1 MDNPLQFLILTP
13 FGVGE
18 WKTTPVYDSTA
29 EFPLVFPTGPVGGA
43 SVNLGFKLVSGA
55 SRMVSSLAEPS
66 TGPDTDGFWHPSEE
80 GGRKFWRL
88 WWEKTGVQK
97 VPPIQA
103 LPSLRGDLPDPFAP
117 TLPSAPAQPF
127 GGKRTV
133 DVEPPGLLWGESDI
147 GPDVPAPPAPPLIS
161 VLTPTPGPAYDI
173 QVFWQPFDNDAW
185 EASVKLRVGDDMP
198 EFNLGEGG
206 KFHSMAVFTQ
216 KGFEKVK
223 ALNAPSRFNEGM
235 APPFSLDSA
244 VTTSLVQAWRNP
256 PAPPKPVLTWEDG
269 KETLRT
275 LVVSSYRAL
284 TETQRV
290 QIAQLLEDFKH
301 FSAVRERYPN
311 LAYFMVINTM
321 QRTLD
326 AVLGL
331 D

>member
-43 SVNLGFKLVSGA
+43 SVNLGFKLVSQA
-55 SRMVSSLAEPS
+55 SQNAAKMCCTNS
-66 TGPDTDGFWHPSEE
+66 TWDLDGFWHPTEEE
-80 GGRKFWRL
+80 GRNFWAL
-88 WWEKTGVQK
+88 WWKSK
-97 VPPIQA
+97 A
-103 LPSLRGDLPDPFAP
+103 LRNISSTLDPFALSSQRSP
-117 TLPSAPAQPF
+117 KAQAF
-127 GGKRTV
+127 GGERTV
-133 DVEPPGLLWGESDI
+133 DVETPGFFWGESDV
-147 GPDVPAPPAPPLIS
+147 GPDVPTPPAPPLIS
-161 VLTPTPGPAYDI
+161 VLTPTPDPAYDI

-235 APPFSLDSA
+235 APPFSLGSE

-256 PAPPKPVLTWEDG
+256 PTPPKPVLTWEDG
-269 KETLRT
+269 RETLRT
-275 LVVSSYRAL
+275 LVVSSYRVL
-284 TETQRV
+284 TETQQV

-311 LAYFMVINTM
+311 LAYFMGINTM
-321 QRTLD
+321 QRALD

>member
-66 TGPDTDGFWHPSEE
+66 TGPDTDGFWHPSED

-88 WWEKTGVQK
+88 WWEGREARKPSS
-97 VPPIQA
+97 PPA
-103 LPSLRGDLPDPFAP
+103 TPSLRGDLPDPFAP
-117 TLPSAPAQPF
+117 TLPSAPTQPF

-133 DVEPPGLLWGESDI
+133 DIEPPGFLWGESDI

-161 VLTPTPGPAYDI
+161 VLEPTPDPAYDI
-173 QVFWQPFDNDAW
+173 QIHWQPFEDPAM
-185 EASVKLRVGDDMP
+185 EVSLKLRVGDEMP
-198 EFNLGEGG
+198 EIKLDKG
-206 KFHSMAVFTQ
+206 KFLVLRVITKAGFDKAREL
-216 KGFEKVK
+216 KGSDSFAE
-223 ALNAPSRFNEGM
+223 AGL
-235 APPFSLDSA
+235 PFVILSHERIASF
-244 VTTSLVQAWRNP
+244 VETWRNP

-269 KETLRT
+269 RETLRT
-275 LVVSSYRAL
+275 LVVSSYRVL
-284 TETQRV
+284 TETQQV

-321 QRTLD
+321 QRALD